1 MSNVIME
8 VEKQTADFIPTIKR
22 IVSIEQHID
31 QETLVSKTRKK
42 EVVQA
47 RQIAMYFAK
56 EYTTAS
62 LTTIGW
68 EIGGK
73 DHATVLHSCKTVNNL
88 RDTERQYRG
97 KLYMMRDKIELA
109 AGIFDTS
116 ENDMVCISCGSSK
129 VQSKGWINPNTN
141 EIMEKIKDIHINPL
155 DNYCRTC
162 ETNVQLIFRHK
173 YDEIKKQEREQVDTR
188 NADQIKWDDELEAIK
203 QEFEG

>member
-1 MSNVIME
+1 MSVIME
-8 VEKQTADFIPTIKR
+8 IEKQDTDFIPTIKR
-22 IVSIEQHID
+22 IVCMENRVS
-31 QETLVSKTRKK
+31 QEDLVKKTRKR

-56 EYTTAS
+56 MYTNAS
-62 LTTIGW
+62 LATIGQ

-73 DHATVLHSCKTVNNL
+73 DHTTVLHACKTVSDL
-88 RDTERQYRG
+88 SDTERQYRG
-97 KLYMMRDKIELA
+97 RLYMMRDKIELA
-109 AGIFDTS
+109 AGVFNTS

-162 ETNVQLIFRHK
+162 ETNVQLMLRYE
-173 YDEIKKQEREQVDTR
+173 YDEVKKQEREQVDTR
-188 NADQIKWDDELEAIK
+188 TTAQIEWDDKLESIK

>member
-1 MSNVIME
+1 MSIIME
-8 VEKQTADFIPTIKR
+8 VEKKTADFIPTIKR
-22 IVSIEQHID
+22 IVSMEHRINPEV
-31 QETLVSKTRKK
+31 LVSKTRKR

-56 EYTTAS
+56 DYTTAS
-62 LTTIGW
+62 LATIGQ

-73 DHATVLHSCKTVNNL
+73 DHATVLHACKTVNNL

-97 KLYMMRDKIELA
+97 KLYMLRDKIELA

-116 ENDMVCISCGSSK
+116 ENDMVCINCGSSK

-141 EIMEKIKDIHINPL
+141 EIMEKIENVHINPL

-162 ETNVQLIFRHK
+162 ETNVQLLVRYA
-173 YDEIKKQEREQVDTR
+173 YDDVKKQEREHLDSRTD
-188 NADQIKWDDELEAIK
+188 AQIEWDDKLESIK